1 MFQLIELRNNVGIRP
16 SLFKLEQTRA
26 IKEVLNAK
34 LANKVLF
41 PHGLCIALHDIVQI
55 GESFSFPGDAGTYTS
70 VQFRYI
76 VFRPFEEEVII
87 GKVRRSSPDGVWV
100 TLGFFEDIFIP
111 ETYLQSPHKFDPEE
125 NCWVWEYT
133 DGLET
138 HNLYMDEREE
148 IRFRVV
154 KVEFNDVAKG
164 SQAAADSEELLP
176 MKIIGTISE
185 PGLGLLSWWK
195 EDNI

>member
-26 IKEVLNAK
+26 IKEVLNTK
-34 LANKVLF
+34 LANKVLY
-41 PHGLCIALHDIVQI
+41 PHGLCIALHDILQI
-55 GESFSFPGDAGTYTS
+55 GESFSFPGDAGTHTS
-70 VQFRYI
+70 VLFRYI
-76 VFRPFEEEVII
+76 VFKPFEEEVII

-111 ETYLQSPHKFDPEE
+111 EAYLQSPHRFDQEE
-125 NCWVWEYT
+125 NCWIWEYT

-148 IRFRVV
+148 IRFRVC
-154 KVEFNDVAKG
+154 KIEFNDVAKRAPT
-164 SQAAADSEELLP
+164 QDSEELLP

>member
-1 MFQLIELRNNVGIRP
+1 M
-16 SLFKLEQTRA
+16 
-26 IKEVLNAK
+26 
-34 LANKVLF
+34 
-41 PHGLCIALHDIVQI
+41 
-55 GESFSFPGDAGTYTS
+55 
-70 VQFRYI
+70 
-76 VFRPFEEEVII
+76 
-87 GKVRRSSPDGVWV
+87 

-111 ETYLQSPHKFDPEE
+111 EIYLQAPHRFDTQE
-125 NCWVWEYT
+125 NCWVWEYQ
-133 DGLET
+133 DGPDT

-154 KVEFNDVAKG
+154 KVEFKDVAKRKVE
-164 SQAAADSEELLP
+164 SSEADEQLP